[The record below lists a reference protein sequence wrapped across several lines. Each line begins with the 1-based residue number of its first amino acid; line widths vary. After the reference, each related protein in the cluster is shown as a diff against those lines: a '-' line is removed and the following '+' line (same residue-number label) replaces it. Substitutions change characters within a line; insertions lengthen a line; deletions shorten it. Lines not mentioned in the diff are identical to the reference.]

1 MCEGGGHGHDHG
13 DPWDRP
19 RVLEDDRGHRLTTV
33 GLDHVLGV
41 ARFVASQ
48 PEVRRTAAGF
58 IGYGATAPG
67 DRVLIAVDREYDP
80 RIPEAVARALREKG
94 ARVDTITVDVGDDD
108 VFDELDEIRVIM
120 RREPWDRDPRRWEG
134 IPWIEE
140 MALRNGYTLLIHGKG
155 GGIPNTSHRYEAIPW
170 LQLEQ
175 FVSHATT
182 FPRDVHTLINEKVW
196 NTFREQGRG
205 GKVHLT
211 DPEGT
216 DLTYTLWDEYFDG
229 TRRGYGQVPWWGHVM
244 GHAPTPILPQEDAT
258 GVVAGTMNH
267 FSRPFRPIQVILQDG
282 RVGSVNGGGGY
293 GDAWR
298 GMLSETG
305 EIHYPSFPRP
315 GLFWL
320 WEIAIG
326 TNPKIQRPAEIH
338 RHSSGGMEWERRRS
352 GIIHAG
358 FGTRW
363 RGSEEVWAGE
373 RGILYGHL
381 HVHLM
386 FPTLTVTTKRGE
398 DLRVIDKGHLAV
410 LDDPEVRALAA
421 RHGDPDALL
430 HEEWVPDI
438 PGISAAGRYEEYAR
452 DPAAW
457 IYRGLRALQ
466 PGQ

>member
-1 MCEGGGHGHDHG
+1 MCEGGGHGHYRG
-13 DPWDRP
+13 DAWEQP
-19 RVLEDDRGHRLTTV
+19 RVLEDDRGRRLTTV
-33 GLDHVLGV
+33 GLDRVLDV
-41 ARFVASQ
+41 ARFVASE

-58 IGYGATAPG
+58 IGYGATVPG

-80 RIPEAVARALREKG
+80 RIPGAIARALREKG
-94 ARVDTITVDVGDDD
+94 AKVDTITVDAGDDNL
-108 VFDELDEIRVIM
+108 FDELDEIRVIM
-120 RREPWDRDPRRWEG
+120 RREPWGRDPRRWEG

-140 MALRNGYTLLIHGKG
+140 MALRNGYTLLVHGKG
-155 GGIPNTSHRYEAIPW
+155 GGIPTTPHRYEAIPW
-170 LQLEQ
+170 LQVEQ
-175 FVSHATT
+175 FVSPATT

-196 NTFREQGRG
+196 NTFRERGRG
-205 GKVHLT
+205 GTVHLT

-216 DLTYTLWDEYFDG
+216 DLTYTLWGDYFDG
-229 TRRGYGQVPWWGHVM
+229 TRRGYDQTPWWGHVM

-258 GVVAGTMNH
+258 GVVAGTTNH
-267 FSRPFRPIQVILQDG
+267 YSRPFPPIRVILQDG
-282 RVGSVNGGGGY
+282 CVEGIESGGRY

-298 GMLSETG
+298 AMLAETRK
-305 EIHYPSFPRP
+305 IQYPCFPRP

-326 TNPKIQRPAEIH
+326 TNPKIQRPARID

-352 GIIHAG
+352 GVIHAG

-386 FPTLTVTTKRGE
+386 FATLTVTTTRGE
-398 DLRVIDKGHLAV
+398 DLRVIDEGHLTI
-410 LDDPEVRALAA
+410 LDDPEVRNLAA
-421 RHGDPDALL
+421 RHGDPDVLL
-430 HEEWVPDI
+430 HEDWVPEI
-438 PGISAAGRYEEYAR
+438 PGVSTSGRYEEYAR

-457 IYRGLRALQ
+457 IYRGLSVL
-466 PGQ
+466 

>member
-13 DPWDRP
+13 DPRDRP
-19 RVLEDDRGHRLTTV
+19 RLLEDDRGHRLTAV
-33 GLDHVLGV
+33 GLDRVLDV
-41 ARFVASQ
+41 ARFVAAE

-67 DRVLIAVDREYDP
+67 DRVLIAIDREYDP
-80 RIPEAVARALREKG
+80 RIPDAVARALREKG
-94 ARVDTITVDVGDDD
+94 ARVDVITVDIGDDE

-155 GGIPNTSHRYEAIPW
+155 GGIPNTPHRYEAIPW

-175 FVSHATT
+175 FVSRATT

-196 NTFREQGRG
+196 STFRERGRG

-216 DLTYTLWDEYFDG
+216 DLTYTLWGDYFDG

-267 FSRPFRPIQVILQDG
+267 FSRPFRPIRVILQDG
-282 RVGSVNGGGGY
+282 RVESVEGGGGY

-298 GMLSETG
+298 AMLAESREVQ
-305 EIHYPSFPRP
+305 YPCFPRP

-326 TNPKIQRPAEIH
+326 TNPKIQRPAAIH

-352 GIIHAG
+352 GVIHAG

-373 RGILYGHL
+373 HRILYGHL

-386 FPTLTVTTKRGE
+386 FSTLTITTTRGE
-398 DLRVIDKGHLAV
+398 DLRVIDKGHLTV
-410 LDDPEVRALAA
+410 LDDPEVRDRAA
-421 RHGDPDALL
+421 SHGDPDAMLQ
-430 HEEWVPDI
+430 EEWVPDI
-438 PGISAAGRYEEYAR
+438 PGISSGGRYEEYAR

-457 IYRGLRALQ
+457 IYRGLRVL
-466 PGQ
+466 